1 MADDDL
7 EKLNKKVKEQ
17 FDKFTTNFNNL
28 FGIKKPTKETEE
40 GESEAE
46 APKEDI
52 SKQAQENW
60 NKFSSGI
67 MDGFQNLKKS
77 FEEQNQEFISQS
89 EENKNQFNQFFSS
102 MKSKW
107 DAQISKW
114 KGDIESKQA
123 ETKQDWDSKMLKLKQ
138 DYGKW
143 REQQKQ
149 EFKEGMKDFSRMSMK
164 GAWQFLIFMIPI
176 IIVMAIIMWILSVVL
191 PGFP

>member
-17 FDKFTTNFNNL
+17 FDKFTTSFNNL
-28 FGIKKPTKETEE
+28 FGIKKPTKETEKD
-40 GESEAE
+40 ESEAE

-60 NKFSSGI
+60 NKFASGI

-77 FEEQNQEFISQS
+77 FEEQNKEFISQS
-89 EENKNQFNQFFSS
+89 EENKNQFNQFFAN

-107 DAQISKW
+107 DTQIAKW

-123 ETKQDWDSKMLKLKQ
+123 ETKQEWDSKMHKLKD
-138 DYGKW
+138 DYSKW

-149 EFKEGMKDFSRMSMK
+149 EFKEGMKDFSRASMK
-164 GAWQFLIFMIPI
+164 GAWQFLIFMIPV
-176 IIVMAIIMWILSVVL
+176 IIVLAIIMWILSLVL
-191 PGFP
+191 PGFT